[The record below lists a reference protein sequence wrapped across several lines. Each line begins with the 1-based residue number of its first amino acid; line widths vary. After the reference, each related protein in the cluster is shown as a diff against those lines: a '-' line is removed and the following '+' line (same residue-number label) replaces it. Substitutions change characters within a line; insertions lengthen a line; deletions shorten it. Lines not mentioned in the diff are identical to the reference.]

1 MHLIEPHSHSEPED
15 NCLLL
20 CDLLLAGITTAF
32 SFTSQQQKFGT
43 FLIITKTDD

>member
-20 CDLLLAGITTAF
+20 RPTPCWDHTAF

-43 FLIITKTDD
+43 FLTITKTDD